1 MKDFK
6 REYYKNLKK
15 DFDEKIEKSAIFT
28 YIRDEYEKD
37 IDTREAGDDK
47 RNYIKL
53 RRLQLRYDRGEID
66 IPEFMEGY
74 IRINLN
80 MPKINMEKDKAG
92 VVYGNRKTMARVKN
106 RQLIRRGFDRLE
118 DELAAGKRKTND
130 KFKALLKAAG
140 EDKELFDRTV
150 RECFRDDDV
159 VPVSLDESDIDLP
172 CEDCQS
178 PGIVQMIT
186 YEMLYAII
194 MYDIAAK
201 FYDMGFRQIRSGED
215 AGRMDNVSEV
225 ENLIPRKKD
234 KSLDLVEHLFQTKR
248 LNNPFLGS
256 SVVEPQR
263 DENRLE
269 EESTKLLDILNA
281 EQRTDICIPL
291 KVDPA
296 TGCGVYILGRDYYTD
311 RSLKVMENRAQYCRF
326 GIIEMDPGLA
336 PDTIFD
342 IRTIDDTDPDEY
354 QSVVDIWKTQVV
366 SDAHEELRE
375 RNGVIP
381 EGCSDYF
388 AGWFSDDNDNWFDSR
403 ITGDERI
410 ACAEQLSKDKQRF
423 MKRYN

>member
-74 IRINLN
+74 IRIKLN

-150 RECFRDDDV
+150 RECFLHDLEASVRIIIPSQYIHTTSGGGIYLERNTYICSLLCVQDV
-159 VPVSLDESDIDLP
+159 QKLCALLLQPVLISLW
-172 CEDCQS
+172 
-178 PGIVQMIT
+178 
-186 YEMLYAII
+186 
-194 MYDIAAK
+194 
-201 FYDMGFRQIRSGED
+201 
-215 AGRMDNVSEV
+215 
-225 ENLIPRKKD
+225 
-234 KSLDLVEHLFQTKR
+234 
-248 LNNPFLGS
+248 LNN
-256 SVVEPQR
+256 
-263 DENRLE
+263 
-269 EESTKLLDILNA
+269 
-281 EQRTDICIPL
+281 
-291 KVDPA
+291 
-296 TGCGVYILGRDYYTD
+296 
-311 RSLKVMENRAQYCRF
+311 
-326 GIIEMDPGLA
+326 
-336 PDTIFD
+336 
-342 IRTIDDTDPDEY
+342 
-354 QSVVDIWKTQVV
+354 
-366 SDAHEELRE
+366 
-375 RNGVIP
+375 
-381 EGCSDYF
+381 
-388 AGWFSDDNDNWFDSR
+388 
-403 ITGDERI
+403 
-410 ACAEQLSKDKQRF
+410 
-423 MKRYN
+423 

>member
-66 IPEFMEGY
+66 IPGFMEEY
-74 IRINLN
+74 IRIKLN

-130 KFKALLKAAG
+130 KLKALLKTAG
-140 EDKELFDRTV
+140 EDRELFDRTV

-159 VPVSLDESDIDLP
+159 VSVSLDESDIDLP
-172 CEDCQS
+172 CEACQR

-215 AGRMDNVSEV
+215 TGRMDNVSEM

-234 KSLDLVEHLFQTKR
+234 KSLDLVEQLFKTKR
-248 LNNPFLGS
+248 LNNPFFR
-256 SVVEPQR
+256 Q
-263 DENRLE
+263 
-269 EESTKLLDILNA
+269 
-281 EQRTDICIPL
+281 
-291 KVDPA
+291 
-296 TGCGVYILGRDYYTD
+296 
-311 RSLKVMENRAQYCRF
+311 
-326 GIIEMDPGLA
+326 
-336 PDTIFD
+336 
-342 IRTIDDTDPDEY
+342 
-354 QSVVDIWKTQVV
+354 
-366 SDAHEELRE
+366 
-375 RNGVIP
+375 
-381 EGCSDYF
+381 
-388 AGWFSDDNDNWFDSR
+388 FS
-403 ITGDERI
+403 
-410 ACAEQLSKDKQRF
+410 C
-423 MKRYN
+423 